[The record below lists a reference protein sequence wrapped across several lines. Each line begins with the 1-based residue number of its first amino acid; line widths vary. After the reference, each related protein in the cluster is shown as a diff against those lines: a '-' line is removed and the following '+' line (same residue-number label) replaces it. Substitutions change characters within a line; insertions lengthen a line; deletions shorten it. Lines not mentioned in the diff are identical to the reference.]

1 MSRSRDEDDPPDM
14 SDLFDELEDL
24 DEIVD
29 EPDAQARLDAVKELA
44 GEMQD
49 EGRTFGQV
57 IYGFDRHDTAEAA
70 LGSLLFGIPMAVEGG
85 TNEAGEFL
93 ATRPFL
99 LAGTV
104 AATVAIVVGIL
115 YVADI
120 QDVRV
125 RHRFLGVIPHRLA
138 GVLGTAFVMSLLLLT
153 AWGRINWGEP
163 GIALSTCL
171 VALLPMSIGAALG
184 DILPGS

>member
-85 TNEAGEFL
+85 TNEAGAFVAEHVL
-93 ATRPFL
+93 N
-99 LAGTV
+99 LAGSLV
-104 AATVAIVVGIL
+104 ATVLIVYGVL
-115 YVADI
+115 YIARF

-125 RHRFLGVIPHRLA
+125 SDPFFGFVPRRLV
-138 GVLGTAFVMSLLLLT
+138 GVLGVSTVTATLLLT
-153 AWGRINWGEP
+153 GWGRVDWADP
-163 GIALSTCL
+163 W
-171 VALLPMSIGAALG
+171 VAVCTVAVAFAPMAIGAALG